1 MKKPI
6 SFVGKSREKTEVRQ
20 QRAAIIT
27 ELVDFSKI
35 LLGDSQGAKGD
46 APV

>member
-6 SFVGKSREKTEVRQ
+6 SFVGKSREKTEVRP

-27 ELVDFSKI
+27 ELVDFLQNFI
-35 LLGDSQGAKGD
+35 WDSQGAKGD